1 LEELIAVDVAGWR
14 GWLGEHRGD
23 SPGVWLVLAKKG
35 RTERTSLTYDQ
46 ALEEAICHGWIDGQK
61 RSRDDATFRQRFTPR
76 RARSMW
82 SKRNVG
88 IAERLIAQQRM
99 QPSGLAEVDRA
110 KGDGRWDVAYEGQAT
125 AEIPPDLAAVL
136 AGEPRAAAMFGVLT
150 SQNRYAVLYRI
161 ESAKRADTRARRI
174 EQFVAMLAKGETVY
188 PQKRTLTD

>member
-1 LEELIAVDVAGWR
+1 VGSAGELEELIAVDVAGWR

-46 ALEEAICHGWIDGQK
+46 ALEEAICHGRIDGQK

-110 KGDGRWDVAYEGQAT
+110 KG
-125 AEIPPDLAAVL
+125 
-136 AGEPRAAAMFGVLT
+136 
-150 SQNRYAVLYRI
+150 
-161 ESAKRADTRARRI
+161 
-174 EQFVAMLAKGETVY
+174 ETVY